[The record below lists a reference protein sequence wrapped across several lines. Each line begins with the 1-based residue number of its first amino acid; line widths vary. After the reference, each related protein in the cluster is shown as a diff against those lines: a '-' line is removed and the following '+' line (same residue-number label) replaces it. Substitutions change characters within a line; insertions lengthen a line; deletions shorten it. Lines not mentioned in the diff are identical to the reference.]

1 MQNSSHDHPENSY
14 DPAYFE
20 PLFKAEEKHFWFTA
34 RNKVIGSIT
43 ANLLKGRKGPSRI
56 LEIGCGTGN
65 VLREWVKLEPSPD
78 LVCGMDLFSEGLLI
92 ANKRVSCSFVQADL
106 ESPPFR
112 RSFNLIGLFDVLE
125 HIPDDQGVLD
135 SLGAM
140 LAEDGSVLIT
150 VPAFPSLWS
159 YFDVA
164 SHHVQR
170 YKVEDLR
177 AKVTAAGFSVEFISY
192 YMMTI
197 FPVVWLQR
205 KLAGSNQLNQAD
217 DNPDAVRSLAL
228 NELKII
234 PVLNGVLKFILSL
247 EAKWI
252 QRFHKLPF
260 GTSIVVVA
268 RKNKVYG

>member
-1 MQNSSHDHPENSY
+1 MENLSIDLPDNSY

-20 PLFKAEEKHFWFTA
+20 PLFKAEEKHFWFRA

-43 ANLLKGRKGPSRI
+43 RGLLKAGKGPYRI

-65 VLREWVKLEPSPD
+65 VLREWAGLKPLPD
-78 LVCGMDLFSEGLLI
+78 LVCGMDLFAEGLFI
-92 ANKRVSCSFVQADL
+92 ANKRVSCSLVQGDVEL
-106 ESPPFR
+106 PPFKHV
-112 RSFNLIGLFDVLE
+112 FNLVGLFDVLE
-125 HIPDDQGVLD
+125 HIPDDQGVLN

-140 LAEDGSVLIT
+140 LVEDGAILLT

-164 SHHVQR
+164 SHHVRR
-170 YKVEDLR
+170 YLLQDLR
-177 AKVTAAGFSVEFISY
+177 AKVTAAGFTVEFASY

-205 KLAGSNQLNQAD
+205 KLAGSSQLNHAAD
-217 DNPDAVRSLAL
+217 KPDAIRSLAL
-228 NELKII
+228 DELKII
-234 PVLNGVLKFILSL
+234 PGINGVLNFILSL

-252 QRFHKLPF
+252 QRYRKLPF
-260 GTSIVVVA
+260 GTSIVLVA
-268 RKNKVYG
+268 RKNRGK